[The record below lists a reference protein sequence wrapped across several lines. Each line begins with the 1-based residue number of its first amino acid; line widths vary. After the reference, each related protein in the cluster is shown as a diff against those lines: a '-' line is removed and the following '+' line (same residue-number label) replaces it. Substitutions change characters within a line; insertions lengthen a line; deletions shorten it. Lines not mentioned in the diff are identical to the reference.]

1 MKEFCFTVT
10 KTGYVNV
17 EADSFED
24 AEAKLQENFGH
35 LYVITD
41 TGEELSMGYETTGEV
56 EELQPLKCNPIESNP
71 IIMNRKEYELVYDA
85 LKNYHVYMD
94 KDQRLLAEQILDDLY
109 YPREVKD
116 RLDTDKTGQEF
127 REELDVFDEIVAD
140 AEEALAN
147 ESGIKSLNF
156 RQ

>member
-1 MKEFCFTVT
+1 MT
-10 KTGYVNV
+10 
-17 EADSFED
+17 
-24 AEAKLQENFGH
+24 L
-35 LYVITD
+35 
-41 TGEELSMGYETTGEV
+41 
-56 EELQPLKCNPIESNP
+56 
-71 IIMNRKEYELVYDA
+71 NRKEYELVYDA

-127 REELDVFDEIVAD
+127 REELNELVAD

-147 ESGIKSLNF
+147 EPEINGVKSLNF
-156 RQ
+156 R

>member
-1 MKEFCFTVT
+1 MT
-10 KTGYVNV
+10 
-17 EADSFED
+17 
-24 AEAKLQENFGH
+24 L
-35 LYVITD
+35 
-41 TGEELSMGYETTGEV
+41 
-56 EELQPLKCNPIESNP
+56 
-71 IIMNRKEYELVYDA
+71 NRKEYELVYDA

-94 KDQRLLAEQILDDLY
+94 RDQKIMAEQILDDLY

-116 RLDTDKTGQEF
+116 RKVTDKTGQDF

-156 RQ
+156 R